1 MGFEPGGQSTPDSK
15 WEGIEV
21 DKNVIKYIAGQKY
34 GGVQFWAMNQ
44 KPYNGSKEVT
54 GKNALELATLAKS
67 LF

>member
-1 MGFEPGGQSTPDSK
+1 
-15 WEGIEV
+15 
-21 DKNVIKYIAGQKY
+21 
-34 GGVQFWAMNQ
+34 MNQ